1 MLEHKDFKLD
11 IKGIDEE
18 GVFSGY
24 ASTFGNEDLGG
35 DIVQKGA
42 FTKTL
47 TKGADSVLMFYQH
60 DSAEIIGEFTELK
73 EDDKG
78 LFFKGRLFIND
89 IKRAQETHFLM
100 KKNKLKAVSIGYRIE
115 AKGHDSEGR
124 RLLKQIDLKEISVVT
139 FPMNEMAT
147 IDSVKSVEEMTER
160 EFEKSLRDVADL
172 SKTQAKALM
181 SGGYSA
187 MLDLTRD
194 VSKSERKQEGSDLSE
209 LLSYLREL

>member
-1 MLEHKDFKLD
+1 MEHKDFNLE
-11 IKGIDEE
+11 IKAIDET

-73 EDDKG
+73 EDSKG
-78 LFFKGRLFIND
+78 LFFEGKLFIDD

-100 KKNKLKAVSIGYRIE
+100 QKKKLNAVSIGYRIE
-115 AKGHDSEGR
+115 SKGFDSEGR
-124 RLLKQIDLKEISVVT
+124 RLLKEIDLKEISVVT

-147 IDSVKSVEEMTER
+147 IDNVKDAEDLTER
-160 EFEKSLRDVADL
+160 EFEKSLRDVVGL
-172 SKTQAKALM
+172 SQKQAKALM
-181 SGGYSA
+181 SGGFAA
-187 MLDLTRD
+187 MKRD
-194 VSKSERKQEGSDLSE
+194 VSEQQEKSSDVSDFLAYLKQK
-209 LLSYLREL
+209 

>member
-1 MLEHKDFKLD
+1 MEHKDFNLE
-11 IKGIDEE
+11 IKAIDET

-60 DSAEIIGEFTELK
+60 DSAEIIGEFTQLK

-78 LFFKGRLFIND
+78 LFFEGKLFIDD

-100 KKNKLKAVSIGYRIE
+100 QKKKLKAVSIGYRIE
-115 AKGHDSEGR
+115 SKGFDAEGR
-124 RLLKQIDLKEISVVT
+124 RLLKEIDLKEISVVT
-139 FPMNEMAT
+139 FPMNELAT
-147 IDSVKSVEEMTER
+147 IDDVKNFKDISIKDFEECLRDAGLSRKEAKAVIADGYR
-160 EFEKSLRDVADL
+160 GLVRDAQDQEEKSSEWTELCN
-172 SKTQAKALM
+172 
-181 SGGYSA
+181 
-187 MLDLTRD
+187 MLESQQKIKK
-194 VSKSERKQEGSDLSE
+194 V
-209 LLSYLREL
+209 